1 MLIATTRPETLL
13 GDSAVCVHPE
23 DTRFKYLQG
32 AKVQVPIVNRAVSII
47 ADDYVDPEFGTG
59 CLKVTPAHDIN
70 DYELGKKYG
79 LDTID
84 IINPNGSLNEL
95 AGNYEGMDR
104 FEARKQIVKD
114 LDELGLLENTEQ
126 YTNKVGFSERT
137 DVAIEPRLSLQW
149 WVSMKELSKPALDR
163 VWMIPFHFTL
173 QNSKIPTVIGWK
185 T

>member
-1 MLIATTRPETLL
+1 M
-13 GDSAVCVHPE
+13 
-23 DTRFKYLQG
+23 QG

-114 LDELGLLENTEQ
+114 
-126 YTNKVGFSERT
+126 
-137 DVAIEPRLSLQW
+137 
-149 WVSMKELSKPALDR
+149 
-163 VWMIPFHFTL
+163 WMIGLT
-173 QNSKIPTVIGWK
+173 
-185 T
+185 